1 MINSLLLLKIVPK
14 HKKKKFIHE
23 IETKTYPV
31 VLLDSKSKITYYS
44 QEFLRMLDQTENKK
58 KKLLAM
64 ISNFRAESL
73 KSTYESLMK
82 VVSFEWNF
90 ITGKNKPIKVECVCQ
105 AVKFAGTDTVY
116 CIFFSNPSSQNEEL
130 TTLRNEFF
138 TKTGKNRSQSLSFL
152 GKHSTIQNKNP
163 ENGNKKMIKTHSEQI
178 NFKHTNSKKKKKIVK
193 SQSEHINFSHT
204 ETRKEKKMI
213 ITSETKEIEIEEKH
227 NKKGKVKGKKIIQ
240 KRKKEQN
247 ENEKEKEKE
256 KDKDKEKEKEK
267 EKDKDKEKEKEK
279 DKENEQEKEKKKN
292 REKEKKKERKKEKK
306 KEKNGI
312 DQEKNAKD
320 QKETKTEKN
329 KKNKNAD
336 LNNIIDKNK
345 KEIETFKKDKERVN
359 EKDMYSNE
367 NESEKTTETGTTDNM
382 DFDIGLNWNDLKI
395 EDHENVHDEK
405 DGGILFSQLNDP
417 KKAFQN
423 IFTNLL
429 DKIDN
434 DNDQKLKQEILYHS
448 INMIQLFEILD
459 QKINE
464 KKKELKK
471 KESKFIQKNRTKTEK
486 LEKKIQKILKQ
497 TIELPNPEKE
507 NEKMISKIDQLK
519 KILKQHQ
526 KISQEIEKEY
536 HEN

>member
-1 MINSLLLLKIVPK
+1 MINSLHLLKIVPK

-23 IETKTYPV
+23 IEIKTYPV

-90 ITGKNKPIKVECVCQ
+90 ITGKNKPITVECVCQ

-116 CIFFSNPSSQNEEL
+116 CIFFENPSSQNEEL

-193 SQSEHINFSHT
+193 SQSENINFSHT
-204 ETRKEKKMI
+204 ETQKEKKKI

-247 ENEKEKEKE
+247 ENEKEK
-256 KDKDKEKEKEK
+256 D
-267 EKDKDKEKEKEK
+267 KDKDKEKEKEK
-279 DKENEQEKEKKKN
+279 DQENEQ
-292 REKEKKKERKKEKK
+292 EKEKKKERKKEKK

-345 KEIETFKKDKERVN
+345 KEIETFKKDQERVN

-395 EDHENVHDEK
+395 DGHENGYDEK